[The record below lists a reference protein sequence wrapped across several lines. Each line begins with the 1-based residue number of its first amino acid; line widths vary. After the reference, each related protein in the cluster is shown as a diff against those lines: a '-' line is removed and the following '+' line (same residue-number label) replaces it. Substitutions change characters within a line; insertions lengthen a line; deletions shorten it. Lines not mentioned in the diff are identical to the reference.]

1 MVGSAE
7 LPGVGE
13 KDGDDFAGFEADG
26 DESAGQRFNH
36 LAVFSVGEA
45 TIAGSVDD
53 GGLTGNVAAAFED
66 EVVDK
71 AAARVGVELG
81 AEHARGDCSGN
92 SAAGLRRFR

>member
-1 MVGSAE
+1 
-7 LPGVGE
+7 
-13 KDGDDFAGFEADG
+13 
-26 DESAGQRFNH
+26 
-36 LAVFSVGEA
+36 
-45 TIAGSVDD
+45 
-53 GGLTGNVAAAFED
+53 VAAAFED